1 MPEFWLDHQAVAG
14 FGYHMVNGYIN
25 RNHFNLKP
33 WTTTT
38 STTIT
43 QPRTTIMSM
52 DQLLGRGTRKS
63 AATMMAA
70 ATADPEINITD
81 ADYPKERSARVDQ
94 TSIELEICL
103 NQPVLEMLEAKKSEQ
118 TFRRHTGFCNFCWDF
133 KYIRL
138 MECTKCRF
146 SICVSAVDGMAMGC
160 IKEPEEGIPFKCP
173 SCYMKSKVVPPV
185 SCPIVYHHL
194 IVSLISFI
202 SFSTRSCHMGG
213 SPFTRRFWSPLCFWL
228 SYSTT
233 TFSWLFHGSWRSTRY
248 RRSFFGRKVW

>member
-1 MPEFWLDHQAVAG
+1 
-14 FGYHMVNGYIN
+14 
-25 RNHFNLKP
+25 
-33 WTTTT
+33 
-38 STTIT
+38 
-43 QPRTTIMSM
+43 MSM

-103 NQPVLEMLEAKKSEQ
+103 NQPVLEMLEAKK
-118 TFRRHTGFCNFCWDF
+118 NF

-173 SCYMKSKVVPPV
+173 SCYMKSKVVPPYKV
-185 SCPIVYHHL
+185 
-194 IVSLISFI
+194 
-202 SFSTRSCHMGG
+202 
-213 SPFTRRFWSPLCFWL
+213 L
-228 SYSTT
+228 SYGWKSIYKKVLKPTVLLALILNYNLLMAISWELTKHQIQAEFLWTESVNQPQLHVACIIFSEAGTRPRSPTIKGTKAFLQMWGFEHCHIVTPEKWCTGQVELQAGYLAPSTILSHD
-233 TFSWLFHGSWRSTRY
+233 FLEYH
-248 RRSFFGRKVW
+248 